1 MNGKI
6 RINKYL
12 TLCGLGSR
20 RKVEDYILKNKIKIN
35 GKVINSLSSIVDADK
50 DRVEFNNYILKINNV
65 KYFLILNKPKGYITS
80 TKDERGRPTVM
91 DLVPERFKKAMVTP
105 VGRLDKDSEGLLLL
119 TNDGDLANKL
129 THPKYGITKEYI
141 VELNKDLKEEDK
153 AKMEKGVFLYGE
165 KTNPAVIENQNNSA
179 KIIKVTIAEGKKRHI
194 RITFGLFSYKVKKLK
209 RIAFGPLKLKNL
221 YSGSYRMLKDFE
233 VQKLRKALSQ

>member
-1 MNGKI
+1 
-6 RINKYL
+6 
-12 TLCGLGSR
+12 
-20 RKVEDYILKNKIKIN
+20 
-35 GKVINSLSSIVDADK
+35 
-50 DRVEFNNYILKINNV
+50 
-65 KYFLILNKPKGYITS
+65 
-80 TKDERGRPTVM
+80 
-91 DLVPERFKKAMVTP
+91 
-105 VGRLDKDSEGLLLL
+105 
-119 TNDGDLANKL
+119 
-129 THPKYGITKEYI
+129 
-141 VELNKDLKEEDK
+141 
-153 AKMEKGVFLYGE
+153 MEKGVFLYGE

>member
-65 KYFLILNKPKGYITS
+65 KYF
-80 TKDERGRPTVM
+80 
-91 DLVPERFKKAMVTP
+91 
-105 VGRLDKDSEGLLLL
+105 
-119 TNDGDLANKL
+119 
-129 THPKYGITKEYI
+129 
-141 VELNKDLKEEDK
+141 
-153 AKMEKGVFLYGE
+153 
-165 KTNPAVIENQNNSA
+165 
-179 KIIKVTIAEGKKRHI
+179 
-194 RITFGLFSYKVKKLK
+194 
-209 RIAFGPLKLKNL
+209 
-221 YSGSYRMLKDFE
+221 
-233 VQKLRKALSQ
+233 